1 MSRYAKAP
9 LTAAE
14 AERDMEKRE
23 SKLIAE
29 AQRKSAAYSRLVANA
44 DFKLFMEEV
53 CTLKGDSFP
62 LVPTSEFFQGRVAF
76 YNEIIGELNYAH
88 GAAKLIAS
96 FTERQLNELHKT
108 KVFRV
113 EQKQKGK

>member
-1 MSRYAKAP
+1 MSRYAKTP
-9 LTAAE
+9 LTSQE
-14 AERDMEKRE
+14 AKLEMEKRE

-29 AQRKSAAYSRLVANA
+29 AQRKSEAYSRLVANA

-53 CTLKGDSFP
+53 YRLKGESFP
-62 LVPTSEFFQGRVAF
+62 LVPTSEFFQGRIAF

-96 FTERQLNELHKT
+96 FTERQLDELHKT

-113 EQKQKGK
+113 EQKGK